1 MIIEDLD
8 PPRVSPAQATPIDG
22 AAYGLG
28 VRHFPP
34 SGVTGEKY
42 ITFIFER
49 WTGLREGDEYSVTMG
64 GITPPP
70 KTVEAEE
77 LGEQRFF
84 FDFPYASLNV
94 DSDIGFAFIPDVYG
108 EVVRV
113 GSGTPSTSPPQTV
126 LVKETYPGGN
136 DDRPWEAW
144 HSRLH
149 LTLSDTIIGAGQ
161 SVTAT
166 IKAWDNMRVNDLVM
180 FFVGTSRIEI
190 APISPS
196 QVGLDLTIVIDAA
209 IFQAIGSGAFDVGF
223 FLYDEVGTSSGP
235 LQPWCKPV
243 RLDVH
248 LDVTLLDEPFIIEAD
263 QTLMVLDAD
272 ALGREPA
279 HAEVNIPRGGPFLVG
294 DKILLTVQGTTPD
307 GVFVSDS
314 QDLTVERV
322 PSYRE
327 FPIRNE
333 LVRSLLL
340 SSMAVSYVR
349 QRAGEDDLPSRRA
362 TVAVVGL
369 RYDLPAPS
377 VREAHGPFIE
387 PDLPRITV
395 DMPDYQPPGTRGDNL
410 EVVLQ
415 GFRVD
420 NTSERVSSSRVAG
433 DPPRSREFPTSDYM
447 RLEGLRDANVHYI
460 VNGLISTGVVGTRE
474 SERRWVQVGRPPRDL
489 PAPVIQEAVDGNVDP
504 STFGLFATLEL
515 RAQFRAGD
523 IVVIR
528 YTGSLSG
535 VVQEEYPLFVP
546 ANPLLVDIPRQLFL
560 NNIDGTITVS
570 YLIDRAG
577 VYQYSEELVVTV
589 GTALGELFLPE
600 VLEATTGPDELD
612 PLVVWPGGAT
622 VRVRYDEIKPRD
634 YVEVRWE
641 GLPGEGSHYE
651 VKDNQS
657 GDYIDF
663 TIPTDPIGYNIH
675 PRGRDIRVSFV
686 VTRNG
691 FSTDSPVL
699 TLHLLTLHNVP
710 GPLIDS
716 IGDAAV
722 LEVPLLQDFDQ
733 TRVPAWPYAKA
744 NQLMWKRYEGT
755 RKPVTPGEPG
765 TPYDNEI
772 YRARPV
778 SAAEALNGVA
788 SETPVLALRNLE
800 EWSALT
806 ISFWVTF
813 DHSGDIN
820 NAVLFEVRHHVI
832 ELVSATYPYPQ
843 IQGSIPADEQEVAID
858 PIAVENKCVVLVT
871 YPNMNQGGTD
881 LITLHWI
888 HADGTIV
895 EVATQDGLDGGTV
908 TFHVSNAILAASVN
922 STIHLQYS
930 VVLGRGGSG
939 ISEEQTVNV
948 GTILPANL
956 PRVLI
961 NSVANGGSLNPPG
974 LAGNAVAASPKW
986 RLSLA
991 GQRVWLRV
999 TTNSPGIAPLELLAN
1014 HSLTLPEATHG
1025 LANIQVSRDWL
1036 LGLPNNARITVHLS
1050 VTFNGSEDAYDAV
1063 EFPTTEYTISL
1074 TSPLVLSQTTL
1085 YFSGRTY
1092 ILASYPNNLPTYDSS
1107 NSARL
1112 SVSGGTAPYRYYSS
1126 NTGVV
1131 HVDTTGYVT
1140 VRGNGSTTITVS
1152 DSSSPTQT
1160 RTCGVTVGGVLKCT
1174 ILGNNTQQAVASAA
1188 QGSNSWLADLGELQA
1203 IRAAYRNTWPVGST
1217 YYWSG
1222 TFSHRNLFFNY
1233 YYVYNF
1239 IGPQQDVQKD
1249 DGINRWGGI
1258 QLRV

>member
-1 MIIEDLD
+1 
-8 PPRVSPAQATPIDG
+8 
-22 AAYGLG
+22 
-28 VRHFPP
+28 
-34 SGVTGEKY
+34 
-42 ITFIFER
+42 
-49 WTGLREGDEYSVTMG
+49 MG

-70 KTVEAEE
+70 KTVEAGEV
-77 LGEQRFF
+77 GEQRFF

-94 DSDIGFAFIPDVYG
+94 DPAKGFAFIPDVYG

-113 GSGTPSTSPPQTV
+113 ASGTPSTSPPQTV
-126 LVKETYPGGN
+126 LVKETYPGGE
-136 DDRPWEAW
+136 DDRPFEPW
-144 HSRLH
+144 HSKLQ

-161 SVTAT
+161 RITAT
-166 IKAWDNMRVNDLVM
+166 IKAWENMRVNDLVM
-180 FFVGTSRIEI
+180 FFWGPARLEVP
-190 APISPS
+190 PITAA
-196 QVGLDLTIVIDAA
+196 QVGSDLTFDIDEAFIQGA
-209 IFQAIGSGAFDVGF
+209 GSGHYAVAF
-223 FLYDEVGTSSGP
+223 FLYDEVANSSGP
-235 LQPWCKPV
+235 VQPWCKPV
-243 RLDVH
+243 AVEVNLN
-248 LDVTLLDEPFIIEAD
+248 VTLLDEPFIIEAD
-263 QTLMVLDAD
+263 QALMVLDAD

-279 HAEVNIPRGGPFLVG
+279 HAEVEIPRGVTFRVG
-294 DKILLTVQGTTPD
+294 DTILLTVQGTTPD

-314 QDLTVERV
+314 QDMPVTRV
-322 PSYRE
+322 PSYLE

-340 SSMAVSYVR
+340 SSMTVYYVR

-362 TVAVVGL
+362 TVSIIGL
-369 RYDLPAPS
+369 RYDLPRPS

-387 PDLPRITV
+387 PDLERITV
-395 DMPDYQPPGTRGDNL
+395 EMPDYQPPGTPGDNL

-415 GFRVD
+415 GFHVD
-420 NTSERVSSSRVAG
+420 NTSERVSSSRLAG
-433 DPPRSREFPTSDYM
+433 NPPRTRDFPNGDYV

-460 VNGLISTGVVGTRE
+460 VTGAIGTRE

-489 PAPVIQEAVDGNVDP
+489 AAPVIWEAVDGNVDP
-504 STFGLFATLEL
+504 STLGSVGTLEL
-515 RAQFRAGD
+515 RADFKRSD

-535 VVQEEYPLFVP
+535 VVQEEYTLFVES
-546 ANPLLVDIPRQLFL
+546 NPLYVDIPKQLFL
-560 NNIDGTITVS
+560 DNLDGTLTVS
-570 YLIDRAG
+570 YLIDRFGA
-577 VYQYSEELVVTV
+577 YRYSEELVVTV

-600 VLEATTGPDELD
+600 VLLATTEPDELD

-622 VRVRYDEIKPRD
+622 VRVRYDEIKARD
-634 YVEVRWE
+634 RVEVKWE
-641 GLPGEGSHYE
+641 GVPGAGSHYE

-657 GDYIDF
+657 GAYIDF
-663 TIPTDPIGYNIH
+663 TIPTEVIGYNIH
-675 PRGRDIRVSFV
+675 PDGRDIAVSFV
-686 VTRNG
+686 VIRNG
-691 FSTDSPVL
+691 FPTDSPVL
-699 TLHLLTLHNVP
+699 ILRLLSLHHLP

-722 LEVPLLQDFDQ
+722 LEIPLLQDFDE
-733 TRVPAWPYAKA
+733 TRVAAWPYGHAE
-744 NQLMWKRYEGT
+744 QRMWLRYQGIRNT
-755 RKPVTPGEPG
+755 GAV
-765 TPYDNEI
+765 YDNEV

-778 SAAEALNGVA
+778 SESEALNGIV
-788 SETPVLALRNLE
+788 SDTPVLALRNLQ

-832 ELVSATYPYPQ
+832 ELVSATYPHPQ
-843 IQGSIPADEQEVAID
+843 IQDSVPADEQEVAID
-858 PIAVENKCVVLVT
+858 PLVVENKCVVLVA

-908 TFHVSNAILAASVN
+908 TFHVNNDILAASVN

-930 VVLGRGGSG
+930 VVLGRGGTG
-939 ISEEQTVNV
+939 ISQEQTVNV

-1092 ILASYPNNLPTYDSS
+1092 ILANYPNNLPIYDSY

-1112 SVSGGTAPYRYYSS
+1112 SVSGGTPPYRYYSS

-1140 VRGNGSTTITVS
+1140 VRGNGGATITVS
-1152 DSSSPTQT
+1152 DSSSPVQT
-1160 RTCGVTVGGVLKCT
+1160 RTCGVSVGGVVRCT

-1188 QGSNSWLADLGELQA
+1188 QGSTSWLADLGELQA

-1217 YYWSG
+1217 YYWSR
-1222 TFSHRNLFFNY
+1222 TFSHSFFFFNY

-1258 QLRV
+1258 QLRT